1 MDKLVEKRCQPCEGG
16 VPPLSHDN
24 IKKFLEQISN
34 WELDDNN
41 KIISKKYNFK
51 NFYQTM
57 NFVNAVAWIANKENH
72 HPDLEI
78 GYNYCIVHF
87 TTHAIK
93 GLSEN
98 DFICAAKVENLMK

>member
-1 MDKLVEKRCQPCEGG
+1 MDKLVEKICQPCEGG

-24 IKKFLEQISN
+24 IKKFLQQISN

-41 KIISKKYNFK
+41 KVISKKYNFK

-78 GYNYCIVHF
+78 GYNYCIVQF